1 MGLFPQ
7 YIGIF
12 ELICIYMGEAAALMA
27 GITAERVLVLDE
39 LPLRNCAIDVDL
51 VSFIIIIIFPT
62 IGIV

>member
-1 MGLFPQ
+1 
-7 YIGIF
+7 
-12 ELICIYMGEAAALMA
+12 MGEAAALMA